1 MASTSSTAHGKDLE
15 ATGLDAILEEA
26 WRILSE
32 GSSKAASPY
41 HIINV
46 ATVGADRTPRIRS
59 VVLRGFDKATRT
71 LRFHTDTRSRKAAE
85 IAATEALGVHV
96 YAKDEKIQLRMSCR
110 ATIHHDDEI
119 SRDAW
124 RATRL
129 MSRECYSQAEAPGT
143 VVASP
148 ESVAFDESENLEGAY
163 VNFAAVLAKIET
175 LEWLYLSAAG
185 HRRARFDWHDS
196 VSSQVWLAP

>member
-1 MASTSSTAHGKDLE
+1 MASTSFSAHGKDLE
-15 ATGLDAILEEA
+15 ATDLDATLEEA

-32 GSSKAASPY
+32 GARKAASPY

-46 ATVGADRTPRIRS
+46 ATLGADGTPRIRS

-71 LRFHTDTRSRKAAE
+71 LRFHTDIRSRKAAE
-85 IAATEALGVHV
+85 ITASRAVSVHV

-110 ATIHHDDEI
+110 ATIHHDDEV
-119 SRDAW
+119 SRGAW
-124 RATRL
+124 RATRM
-129 MSRECYSQAEAPGT
+129 MSRECYSQHEAPGT
-143 VVASP
+143 SIASP

-185 HRRARFDWHDS
+185 HRRARFDWRDS
-196 VSSQVWLAP
+196 VPSQVWLAP